1 MRVPYLTKPLQH
13 LQKVRDL
20 TLFRINEEQSIVIAC
35 DSDGGIGTK
44 PHDIVQI
51 APDILGRFAV
61 RVPLFELFACG
72 ASPFMICDTL
82 SVEFEGYGEEILRGI
97 KEYAK
102 EAGVTED
109 IQFTGS
115 TEENVPTMQTGV
127 GITVLGLVQQSQ
139 FSPGTAQPTEA
150 IMCAGLPKSGP
161 EHEVRLDDPDIIS
174 LADLIRLRA
183 HPDVHDLLPVGSKG
197 ISYEMK
203 QLASSASLTYHLI
216 SPLTLDLEESGG
228 PSTCVIFSA
237 SSELLEEFRKQLHC
251 PVHVLAIL
259 E

>member
-1 MRVPYLTKPLQH
+1 MRVPYLTNPLHH

-20 TLFRINEEQSIVIAC
+20 TLFRINEAQSIVIAC

-44 PHDIVQI
+44 PQDIVQI
-51 APDILGRFAV
+51 APDMLGRFAV
-61 RVPLFELFACG
+61 RVPLFELIACG

-115 TEENVPTMQTGV
+115 TEENIPTMQTGV

-139 FSPGTAQPTEA
+139 FSPGTAQPREA

-161 EHEVRLDDPDIIS
+161 KHEVRLDDPEMLS
-174 LADLIRLRA
+174 LADLIHLRA
-183 HPDVHDLLPVGSKG
+183 HPGVHDLLPVGSKG
-197 ISYEMK
+197 IAYEMD
-203 QLASSASLTYHLI
+203 QLAKSASLSYR
-216 SPLTLDLEESGG
+216 LTTPPALDLEESGG

-237 SSELLEEFRKQLHC
+237 SADLLEEFRNQLRC

>member
-1 MRVPYLTKPLQH
+1 MRVPYLTNPLHH

-20 TLFRINEEQSIVIAC
+20 TLFRINEAQSIVIAC

-44 PHDIVQI
+44 PQDIVQI
-51 APDILGRFAV
+51 APDMLGRFAV
-61 RVPLFELFACG
+61 RVPLFELIACG

-115 TEENVPTMQTGV
+115 TEENIPTMQTGV

-139 FSPGTAQPTEA
+139 FSPGTAQSREA

-161 EHEVRLDDPDIIS
+161 KHEVRLDDPEMLS
-174 LADLIRLRA
+174 LADLIHLRA
-183 HPDVHDLLPVGSKG
+183 HPGVHDLLPVGSKG
-197 ISYEMK
+197 IAYEMD
-203 QLASSASLTYHLI
+203 QLAKSASLSYR
-216 SPLTLDLEESGG
+216 LTTPPALDLEESGG
-228 PSTCVIFSA
+228 PSTCVVFSA
-237 SSELLEEFRKQLHC
+237 SADLLEEFRNQLRC